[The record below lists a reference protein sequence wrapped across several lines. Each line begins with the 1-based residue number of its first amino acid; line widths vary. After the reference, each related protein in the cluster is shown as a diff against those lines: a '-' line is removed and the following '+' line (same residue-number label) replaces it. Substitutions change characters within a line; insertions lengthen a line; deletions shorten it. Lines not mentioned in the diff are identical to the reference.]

1 MLCSFDAP
9 DGWLLI
15 LSHTGDLIMGN
26 SYLQDTARILEIS
39 IRLDFRLILA
49 VFFTLVLFGLL
60 FNQLVAWL
68 ERKGYAEGFMGLL
81 VGLGVFFT
89 LLGVALI
96 SVPAALITLV
106 AFCGS
111 GIPMI
116 VGSMIRYARKRER
129 VQSLI
134 KRSVGMDGE

>member
-1 MLCSFDAP
+1 
-9 DGWLLI
+9 
-15 LSHTGDLIMGN
+15 MGN